1 MMLVGFVVIGVQMR
15 RRATNLTVS
24 LNWLS
29 IESAA
34 AEHSRSTSYS

>member
-15 RRATNLTVS
+15 RRVANITVS

-29 IESAA
+29 IGSAA
-34 AEHSRSTSYS
+34 AEHSCSTSYS